1 MDRASHHSPTVPVPS
16 NELVLQVQSA
26 RAESARDL
34 TGLETAMQSLA
45 LDARS
50 PIALEI
56 AATTTPTVSRFFLLR
71 ATNPVALQHLSAQV
85 QSRYPQAHIT
95 TVSADPLQLVEQEE
109 CSAVELLPGAAS
121 YLPMRAFRSQDLRN
135 EGVDSLLGI
144 LAAFNHLS
152 PDARAVVQLAL
163 TPASPAWSLANLRRV
178 AEHPLERERQKYR
191 QHENSAAP
199 GMGRIVALFVL
210 VVLLVM
216 ASRFQKVLLPTWIVQ
231 EGMALVQGRTPAL
244 SSGHTAVLV
253 GISVV
258 LLALLF
264 GGAAFFARLSARFAQ
279 PTIYDQRLVAEKAVR
294 PAYQTRLRIF
304 VVTPGEAKPLLAGHV
319 PTSRHVAT
327 VWFRTLRAS
336 TSGWL
341 RHIDYT
347 LVFPGRGILRV
358 IRHGSSAV
366 VFPRQSFKFL
376 LPRLRSLPKALQ
388 RLLVQP
394 RSFVWPFRHVWVH
407 IQRKIQR
414 GKSWVIAVHTDWRT
428 AWQEWWEWREA
439 MCTYR
444 KNARTRAQQRRDTLS
459 MLVAAY
465 AQYHLA
471 GGGYFSPRF
480 LTPKY
485 AAQLLSTNRKRILPR
500 VSGWSDDLRRSP
512 HYVSVAEL
520 AALWHL
526 PQAQDLANLSHVS
539 WNTARTLP
547 APPILTTGQGYKL
560 GSSTHAGQQVS
571 VFLPW
576 SCLRQNMLACASTG
590 KGKSSWLLHL
600 ALALFTARTTGQ
612 LRGGLMQIDFH
623 GDLHQQTLACIP
635 PDLEDEVVQI
645 HLAERSRLIG
655 LNPLDVSQGAD
666 RDKLVDNMIAII
678 EALWPNSYGPRTEN
692 ILEYACKTLVEANRT
707 IVARDPVQGP
717 DAQYTLLDVVPLVR
731 DNSFRHAILEQV
743 HDPFIH
749 SWWDKY
755 YEQNDARQQNEY
767 SSSVVTKFSKFASSQ
782 VARRILGQPRS
793 TLNFAEIIAQEKIL
807 LISCA
812 SGEVGS
818 DIAAFVGAVLLGLF
832 HVTLAEQARLDAA
845 ERRRFL
851 VLVDEFQALKGV
863 DYQTMLA
870 ELRKY
875 GGSFALA
882 TQSLAYLDRLDRTLR
897 ATVLANI
904 DHLFAFAMSA
914 DDAYLLRLDTVELED
929 VVNLP
934 NYTCYARLL
943 LNGQRLPLFSLSLD
957 DPIPILPGDAREAR
971 REEEQRE
978 ERRRQISLR
987 SHLRYARPVGEIDE
1001 MLLSLQAREALMMK
1015 SVKKKAHPAGRV
1027 TVPSRDTEKQTG
1039 TQRGTRRRGSG
1050 KGGTSFNQ
1058 AGKEEESRQEQQDVH
1073 VVHDLFVA
1081 STREK
1086 GETEEQNE
1094 NNA

>member
-1 MDRASHHSPTVPVPS
+1 MDRAPHHSPTVPVPS
-16 NELVLQVQSA
+16 TELVLQVQPA

-34 TGLETAMQSLA
+34 TGLETAMQSLV

-56 AATTTPTVSRFFLLR
+56 AATTTPTVSRSFLLR

-109 CSAVELLPGAAS
+109 CSAVELLPGAVS

-135 EGVDSLLGI
+135 EGVDPLLGI

-152 PDARAVVQLAL
+152 SGARAVVQFAL

-191 QHENSAAP
+191 QQENSVAP
-199 GMGRIVALFVL
+199 GMGRIAALFML
-210 VVLLVM
+210 VVLLVI
-216 ASRFQKVLLPTWIVQ
+216 ASRFQKALVPTWIVQ
-231 EGMALVQGRTPAL
+231 AGMALVQGKTPVL
-244 SSGHTAVLV
+244 SAGHTAVLI
-253 GISVV
+253 GTGVV

-264 GGAAFFARLSARFAQ
+264 GGAVLFSRLSARFAQ
-279 PTIYDQRLVAEKAVR
+279 PTIYDQRLVAEKAAR

-304 VVTPGEAKPLLAGHV
+304 VVTPGEAKPLLAGQA
-319 PTSRHVAT
+319 PTWGLVVRVLFH
-327 VWFRTLRAS
+327 TLRACS
-336 TSGWL
+336 SGCL
-341 RHIDYT
+341 RHI
-347 LVFPGRGILRV
+347 GRAFVLERRGSLR
-358 IRHGSSAV
+358 ISWHGSLTFA
-366 VFPRQSFKFL
+366 FPRQSFTPPL
-376 LPRLRSLPKALQ
+376 LRLHSLPEALQ

-394 RSFVWPFRHVWVH
+394 RSFAWPFRHVRAR

-414 GKSWVIAVHTDWRT
+414 GKSWVIAVRTDWRT
-428 AWQEWWEWREA
+428 AWQEWREWREA
-439 MCTYR
+439 MRTYH
-444 KNARTRAQQRRDTLS
+444 KNVHTRAQNRRDTLS

-480 LTPKY
+480 LSPKY
-485 AAQLLSTNRKRILPR
+485 VTRLLSTNHNRPLLRT
-500 VSGWSDDLRRSP
+500 SGWSDDLRRSP

-678 EALWPNSYGPRTEN
+678 EALWPHSYGPRTEN
-692 ILEYACKTLVEANRT
+692 ILEYACKTLVEANRA
-707 IVARDPVQGP
+707 IVACDPVQGP

-731 DNSFRHAILEQV
+731 DDSFRHAILEQV

-943 LNGQRLPLFSLSLD
+943 LNGQRLPLFSLHLD
-957 DPIPILPGDAREAR
+957 DPIPALPSDAREAH
-971 REEEQRE
+971 REEEQQE
-978 ERRRQISLR
+978 EHRRQISLR

-1001 MLLSLQAREALMMK
+1001 VLLSIQAREALTMR
-1015 SVKKKAHPAGRV
+1015 SVKKKAHSASR
-1027 TVPSRDTEKQTG
+1027 TAVPSRDTEKRTG

-1050 KGGTSFNQ
+1050 KGGTSLHQ
-1058 AGKEEESRQEQQDVH
+1058 AGKEEETGQEQQDVYM
-1073 VVHDLFVA
+1073 VHDLFAVP
-1081 STREK
+1081 TREE
-1086 GETEEQNE
+1086 GETEGQKE
-1094 NNA
+1094 NDA